1 MTYILFFIGT
11 FLCVYI
17 FYNLFVIQKEK
28 ALKKMRNGKEIKLLI
43 RLSGLDVDKCSL
55 KKVVNSLALTNAFII
70 SLIGTIILLIGE
82 YIDNFYIWIIVSV
95 IVGLILLIPLI
106 TGLYKLIG
114 KKMKERQNV

>member
-82 YIDNFYIWIIVSV
+82 YIDNFYIWIIVR
-95 IVGLILLIPLI
+95 I
-106 TGLYKLIG
+106 
-114 KKMKERQNV
+114 